1 MYKKISARVFLFQTS
16 SKDDS
21 VFTAHAS
28 IYRFSFSE
36 IASVGNGG
44 TVKWGRPDIPVTQ
57 HIFCVSTIC
66 LYLYY
71 AHIYPFEKIFLYKVA
86 ILHQSALAITSC
98 KMSGLFSALIF
109 HLVDEY
115 KH

>member
-1 MYKKISARVFLFQTS
+1 MYKKISARVFLFQIS

-44 TVKWGRPDIPVTQ
+44 EG
-57 HIFCVSTIC
+57 
-66 LYLYY
+66 
-71 AHIYPFEKIFLYKVA
+71 KVGK
-86 ILHQSALAITSC
+86 T
-98 KMSGLFSALIF
+98 
-109 HLVDEY
+109 
-115 KH
+115 